1 MDKLKNYEAMSVQ
14 EKWNM
19 LSTVANLYYNADLT
33 QSQIAERLYT
43 SRSRVSR
50 LLKEAREQ
58 GVVEITIQEP
68 WERNLDLEDS
78 LKKAFSLEDV
88 RVINLH
94 NYDQDAGLE
103 RLAET
108 AAYYVD
114 AMIEENM
121 IIGISWGY
129 TLYRI
134 VSEIKSNSRRNLP
147 ITVVPIMGPANV
159 KSPEKDSLELAQ
171 NLASAYGGKYR
182 YLYAPLFVKSKELR
196 NNLIQEDE
204 IREVLDLSRKSDI
217 ILTSVGS
224 IEYRSWEHY
233 LSEKTLRTLK
243 NKGAVGHIGGH
254 FYNIEG
260 KELSTSLADRMIGL
274 SLKEIKDCKEVVCVA
289 YGTNKADPVLGALRG
304 GFINTLIIDED
315 CAKKIL

>member
-1 MDKLKNYEAMSVQ
+1 MDKLKNYEKMSVQ

-58 GVVEITIQEP
+58 GIVEITIQEP
-68 WERNLDLEDS
+68 WERNLDLEDN

-94 NYDQDAGLE
+94 NYDQDSGLE
-103 RLAET
+103 KLAET

-134 VSEIKSNSRRNLP
+134 VSQIKSDSRRNLP

-182 YLYAPLFVKSKELR
+182 YLYAPLYVKSKELR
-196 NNLIQEDE
+196 NNLIQEAG
-204 IREVLDLSRKSDI
+204 IKEVLDLARKADI

-224 IEYRSWEHY
+224 IEYKSWEHY